1 MVSLLYIEVNISCFK
16 ASNSNLSQA
25 LERIGHVD
33 EVINDP
39 EYVLISF
46 SDQLSRALNTVFF
59 FYYGRNVTDFLDSS
73 YKFEFPTPDDR
84 PGPPIISFRS
94 DSLYCIMFFFFKV
107 LFLLLFYF

>member
-1 MVSLLYIEVNISCFK
+1 MCFK
-16 ASNSNLSQA
+16 VSDSNLSQA

-39 EYVLISF
+39 EYVLISI
-46 SDQLSRALNTVFF
+46 SDQLTRASNTIF
-59 FYYGRNVTDFLDSS
+59 FYYGLNVTDFLNSS

-94 DSLYCIMFFFFKV
+94 DSLCC
-107 LFLLLFYF
+107 LFLIFDINLSSYGIVEL